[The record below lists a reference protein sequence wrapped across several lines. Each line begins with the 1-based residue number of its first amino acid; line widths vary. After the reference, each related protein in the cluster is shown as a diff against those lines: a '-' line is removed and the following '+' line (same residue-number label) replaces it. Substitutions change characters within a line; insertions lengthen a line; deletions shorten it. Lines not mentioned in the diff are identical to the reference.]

1 MATLREVAALA
12 GVSTSMVSRVLN
24 DAPDTRATDETR
36 QRIRD
41 AATELGYRANF
52 AARALKNSRT
62 HVIGVVLPDLANPIY
77 VDLLDAIEEEAARQ
91 GYLTLLARAEG
102 LLTNPEAIPRLVHE
116 GRVDGVIIQA
126 SDGLGADAL
135 TGLTGGSTP
144 AVFVNSSHPRES
156 GSVLLDDAA
165 GGRLAAEHLWRLG
178 HRDIAFA
185 GGLPGSENSARRQE
199 GFAAALQELG
209 GSLPEHRISRR
220 GFAVDHGTA
229 AVDDLLRA
237 GTRPTAIAVAN
248 VNAAFGVLTELRR
261 RGVSVP
267 DEMSVIAI
275 HEAPGA
281 QHTWP
286 PLTTIEM
293 PLAALG
299 VAAVSALRELIDA
312 GAVSDTVVSVP
323 LPRLRERESTCP
335 PPSDERRRAIV

>member
-41 AATELGYRANF
+41 AAAQLGYRANF

-77 VDLLDAIEEEAARQ
+77 IDLLDAVEEEAARQ

-102 LLTNPEAIPRLVHE
+102 LLTNPDAIPRLVHE
-116 GRVDGVIIQA
+116 GRVDGVIVQA
-126 SDGLGADAL
+126 SDGLSPDAL
-135 TGLTGGSTP
+135 TSLTGGSTP
-144 AVFVNSSHPRES
+144 AVFVNSSHPQES

-165 GGRLAAEHLWRLG
+165 GGRVAAEHLWGLG

-185 GGLPGSENSARRQE
+185 GGLPGSENSARRLE
-199 GFAAALQELG
+199 GFSAALQGLG

-220 GFAVDHGTA
+220 GFAVEQGAA
-229 AVDDLLRA
+229 AVADLLAA
-237 GTRPTAIAVAN
+237 GIPPTAIAVAN
-248 VNAAFGVLTELRR
+248 VNAAFGVLTELRS
-261 RGVSVP
+261 RGVAVP
-267 DEMSVIAI
+267 DDMSVIAI

-293 PLAALG
+293 PLGALG
-299 VAAVSALRELIDA
+299 AAAVTALRGLIEA
-312 GAVSDTVVSVP
+312 GTVSDSVVSSP
-323 LPRLRERESTCP
+323 APRLHERESTRP
-335 PPSDERRRAIV
+335 PNPHAPERANV